1 MITQAQTARINNN
14 VFAYAYR
21 LAWVL
26 FLLVS
31 SFVIA
36 DSTLKLDFPD
46 EFYLQSTDTKLS
58 RGEEAYRTDKE
69 EPEWRKPAESSSP
82 RVRWGAKT
90 IYEENRR
97 MDPLVGTSGND
108 QTANSINL
116 APQLEI
122 RF

>member
-1 MITQAQTARINNN
+1 MITQTQPAKINND
-14 VFAYAYR
+14 VFACAHQ
-21 LAWVL
+21 LTWML
-26 FLLVS
+26 FLLAS
-31 SFVIA
+31 SIVIA

-69 EPEWRKPAESSSP
+69 EPKWREPTDSSSP
-82 RVRWGAKT
+82 TVRWGAKT
-90 IYEENRR
+90 IYEENSR

>member
-1 MITQAQTARINNN
+1 MQTQTAKINSN
-14 VFAYAYR
+14 VFACTYR
-21 LAWVL
+21 LAWGL
-26 FLLVS
+26 FLLAS
-31 SFVIA
+31 SIVIA

-58 RGEEAYRTDKE
+58 RGDEAYRTDNE
-69 EPEWRKPAESSSP
+69 EPEWRKPADSSSP
-82 RVRWGAKT
+82 TVRWGAKT
-90 IYEENRR
+90 IYEENSR
-97 MDPLVGTSGND
+97 MAPLVGTSGND

>member
-69 EPEWRKPAESSSP
+69 EPAESSSP

>member
-1 MITQAQTARINNN
+1 MQTQTAKINSN
-14 VFAYAYR
+14 VFTYTHR
-21 LAWVL
+21 FAWGL

-31 SFVIA
+31 SLVIA

-46 EFYLQSTDTKLS
+46 EFYRQSTDTKLS
-58 RGEEAYRTDKE
+58 RGDEAYRPDKE
-69 EPEWRKPAESSSP
+69 EPKWRKPADSSSP
-82 RVRWGAKT
+82 TVRWGAKT

>member
-1 MITQAQTARINNN
+1 MITQAQTAQINNN
-14 VFAYAYR
+14 VFAYTYR

-31 SFVIA
+31 SIVIA

-46 EFYLQSTDTKLS
+46 EFYLQSTDKKLS
-58 RGEEAYRTDKE
+58 RGDETYRTDKE
-69 EPEWRKPAESSSP
+69 EPEWRKPADSSSP
-82 RVRWGAKT
+82 TVRWGAKT